1 VSHSFLSADRSTH
14 FKIVAIA
21 LTCSVVVTFFCLLAR
36 TSDPTNQK
44 IAAPAVIK
52 AKVGIVLTN
61 DDAKAT
67 R

>member
-1 VSHSFLSADRSTH
+1 VSHSFFSADRSTH

-21 LTCSVVVTFFCLLAR
+21 LVCSVGVMLFCMLAR

-44 IAAPAVIK
+44 IAAPVVIK
-52 AKVGIVLTN
+52 AKTSIVVTS

>member
-1 VSHSFLSADRSTH
+1 MSHSFFSADRSTH

-21 LTCSVVVTFFCLLAR
+21 LVCSVGVTLFCLLAR

-52 AKVGIVLTN
+52 AKNSIILTS

>member
-1 VSHSFLSADRSTH
+1 VSHSFFGADRSTH

-21 LTCSVVVTFFCLLAR
+21 LACSVGVTLFCLLAR

-44 IAAPAVIK
+44 IAAPVIK
-52 AKVGIVLTN
+52 AKTSIVVTS
-61 DDAKAT
+61 DEAKAT

>member
-1 VSHSFLSADRSTH
+1 VSHSFFSADRSTH
-14 FKIVAIA
+14 FKILTIA
-21 LTCSVVVTFFCLLAR
+21 SACSVAVTLFCLLAQ

-44 IAAPAVIK
+44 IAAPTVIK
-52 AKVGIVLTN
+52 AKTGIVVTS

>member
-1 VSHSFLSADRSTH
+1 VSHSFFSADRSAH

-21 LTCSVVVTFFCLLAR
+21 LTCSVAVTLFCLLAR
-36 TSDPTNQK
+36 TNDPTNQK

-52 AKVGIVLTN
+52 ARAGIVVTN